1 MHNTKDEPF
10 HQTASLPKIFSLIL
24 YFTRKQVGEMN
35 WFSRKL
41 KKVTEEFRKDL
52 IKEVK
57 RMDIIEHKD

>member
-41 KKVTEEFRKDL
+41 KKVTEEFRKRSN
-52 IKEVK
+52 KGGQENGYYSA
-57 RMDIIEHKD
+57 